1 MADAR
6 ALYLTLMFTRSSLTR
21 GWWLLTSVYLVVEAD
36 LSAPQLVFYGA
47 VMSITAVLAEVPTGV
62 LADTVSRKLS
72 LVVSQLVLGAGMGL
86 MGFVTAY
93 PLILVSQVLWGLGW
107 TFTSGADVAWVTDEL
122 DDPDRI
128 SGVLIAGAR
137 YDIIGSACGL
147 AAFGALAWAT
157 DLGAAIVTAGALMLV
172 LGAAIALRFPE
183 RNFTPA
189 RKDRVRASAAILRRG
204 VSLARRDS
212 VILLILAAT
221 FLVNGG
227 SHASGFLRSKQL
239 LALGFPEDPDP
250 IVWFTALGL
259 VTLAVGAVALRIVE
273 ARIEGTGAVRRAY
286 AAGCVAGTA
295 GLLLLGYAPD
305 AATGVAG
312 VLLAGGIAWQVT
324 RAVGM
329 IWVNRRA
336 TSDVRATVHSFLGQ
350 AEYAGEIFAGLAV
363 ALVAQY
369 AGMTASF
376 TFAAAM
382 VAAALVLVVRGRE
395 S

>member
-1 MADAR
+1 
-6 ALYLTLMFTRSSLTR
+6 
-21 GWWLLTSVYLVVEAD
+21 
-36 LSAPQLVFYGA
+36 
-47 VMSITAVLAEVPTGV
+47 MSIVAVFAEVPTGV

-72 LVVSQLVLGAGMGL
+72 LVVSQVVLGCGMAL

-122 DDPDRI
+122 DDDARI

-137 YDIIGSACGL
+137 YDVFGSACGL

-157 DLGAAIVTAGALMLV
+157 DLGPAIVAAGGMMLV
-172 LGAAIALRFPE
+172 LGAVIAFRFPE

-189 RKDRVRASAAILRRG
+189 REDHLRASMAIFRRG

-227 SHASGFLRSKQL
+227 AHASGFLRSKQL
-239 LALGFPEDPDP
+239 LELGFPEDPEP

-259 VTLAVGAVALRIVE
+259 VTLAVGAAALRIVE
-273 ARIEGTGAVRRAY
+273 ARIDGSGEARRAY
-286 AAGCVAGTA
+286 AAACAAGAA
-295 GLLLLGYAPD
+295 GVLLLGYAPD

-350 AEYAGEIFAGLAV
+350 AEYGGEIFAGLAGAV
-363 ALVAQY
+363 IAHY

-376 TFAAAM
+376 TFAAAI
-382 VAAALVLVVRGRE
+382 VAVALVLVVRGRE
-395 S
+395 